1 MSRVPKERA
10 SKRKK
15 NEQEISAFSTQTV
28 TLIAAEGS
36 LSPSSEPGV
45 TITSIN
51 LGTVFEVVSELIYS
65 LLPSNQLL
73 RPWDNVPR
81 KAKAQEAI
89 SNRII
94 YGNYLQNYNVPPNL
108 KFDTAN
114 TLVNQIPIS
123 LVGSPNKSIKSL
135 RTYQLGVVF
144 KDTYGR
150 ETPVFTDTTG
160 VIPLLADVSDTANNL
175 KLKIESPSPKN
186 TDGSEMFDSFK
197 IFITF
202 TKKNYL

>member
-1 MSRVPKERA
+1 VVELDVLYKQDSATAVYKVDTLSPSDLEINYVEYTITNDTA
-10 SKRKK
+10 NTVTFSFINTKK

-36 LSPSSEPGV
+36 LSPPSEPGV
-45 TITSIN
+45 TITSVD

-114 TLVNQIPIS
+114 TLINQIPIS
-123 LVGSPNKSIKSL
+123 SV
-135 RTYQLGVVF
+135 
-144 KDTYGR
+144 
-150 ETPVFTDTTG
+150 
-160 VIPLLADVSDTANNL
+160 
-175 KLKIESPSPKN
+175 
-186 TDGSEMFDSFK
+186 
-197 IFITF
+197 
-202 TKKNYL
+202 